1 VIVQFHSLRL
11 LVSFVL
17 KDAFSWNVSGRP
29 PVVTTD
35 MTYATWRRRRN
46 LACVGPTHTR
56 THTHIYI
63 ISEDKARVDFNASKS
78 LVERADSVV
87 EILDISRTRLLIDAL
102 EAELEALAADEGF
115 RRRLSDAYYD
125 DRVDYDTVEAILG
138 REDAMRMKL
147 LRASIDRTPAIP
159 QLEDELPSDDA
170 FYDGE
175 LSEWTESESSE
186 SDDESHA

>member
-1 VIVQFHSLRL
+1 M
-11 LVSFVL
+11 
-17 KDAFSWNVSGRP
+17 
-29 PVVTTD
+29 D
-35 MTYATWRRRRN
+35 MAGEKT
-46 LACVGPTHTR
+46 
-56 THTHIYI
+56 
-63 ISEDKARVDFNASKS
+63 RVDFNAPRS

-102 EAELEALAADEGF
+102 EDELETLTNDEEF

-125 DRVDYDTVEAILG
+125 GRVEYDTVEAILG
-138 REDAMRMKL
+138 REEAMRMKL

-159 QLEDELPSDDA
+159 QLEADLPSDDA

-175 LSEWTESESSE
+175 ISEWTGSNSSE

>member
-1 VIVQFHSLRL
+1 MNMAEE
-11 LVSFVL
+11 
-17 KDAFSWNVSGRP
+17 K
-29 PVVTTD
+29 T
-35 MTYATWRRRRN
+35 
-46 LACVGPTHTR
+46 
-56 THTHIYI
+56 
-63 ISEDKARVDFNASKS
+63 RVDFNAPKS

-102 EAELEALAADEGF
+102 EDELEALATDEEF

-125 DRVDYDTVEAILG
+125 GRVDYDTVEAILG
-138 REDAMRMKL
+138 REEAMRMKL

-159 QLEDELPSDDA
+159 QLEDDLPSDDA

-175 LSEWTESESSE
+175 ISEWTGSDSSE

>member
-1 VIVQFHSLRL
+1 MPEE
-11 LVSFVL
+11 
-17 KDAFSWNVSGRP
+17 K
-29 PVVTTD
+29 T
-35 MTYATWRRRRN
+35 
-46 LACVGPTHTR
+46 
-56 THTHIYI
+56 
-63 ISEDKARVDFNASKS
+63 RVDFNAPTS

-102 EAELEALAADEGF
+102 EDELETLANDEEF

-125 DRVDYDTVEAILG
+125 GRVEYDTVEAILG
-138 REDAMRMKL
+138 REEAMRMKL

-159 QLEDELPSDDA
+159 QLEADLPRDDA

-175 LSEWTESESSE
+175 ISEWTGSNSSE